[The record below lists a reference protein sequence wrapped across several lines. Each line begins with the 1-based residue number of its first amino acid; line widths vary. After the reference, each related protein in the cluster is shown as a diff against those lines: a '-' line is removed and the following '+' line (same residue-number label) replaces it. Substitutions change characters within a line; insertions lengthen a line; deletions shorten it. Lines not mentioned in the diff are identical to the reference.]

1 MCQLHAEH
9 GVRWCEVSFV
19 LGQVKLHYILNT
31 VHTKHAEVIRRS
43 MMSSNETG
51 IGFRF
56 IVAPVV
62 NPRGQCTISTCPV
75 VVRDEVE
82 VLVEGSLRLF
92 VDDTEDLVNSRYPYI
107 SIRT

>member
-1 MCQLHAEH
+1 
-9 GVRWCEVSFV
+9 
-19 LGQVKLHYILNT
+19 
-31 VHTKHAEVIRRS
+31 
-43 MMSSNETG
+43 MSSNETG

-62 NPRGQCTISTCPV
+62 NPRRQCTISTCPV

-92 VDDTEDLVNSRYPYI
+92 VDDTEDLVNSRYPYLE
-107 SIRT
+107 IRM